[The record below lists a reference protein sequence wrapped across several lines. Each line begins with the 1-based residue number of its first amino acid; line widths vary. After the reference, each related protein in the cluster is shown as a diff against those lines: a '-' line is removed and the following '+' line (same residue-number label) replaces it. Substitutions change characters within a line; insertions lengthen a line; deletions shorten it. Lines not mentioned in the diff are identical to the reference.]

1 MADRDERH
9 PESMPANGAASQ
21 HLSSP
26 LLTDVGIREELGAN
40 YAATLRKT
48 IARYVYA
55 H

>member
-21 HLSSP
+21 RLSSP
-26 LLTDVGIREELGAN
+26 LLTDLAIREELEAN

-48 IARYVYA
+48 IARHVYT